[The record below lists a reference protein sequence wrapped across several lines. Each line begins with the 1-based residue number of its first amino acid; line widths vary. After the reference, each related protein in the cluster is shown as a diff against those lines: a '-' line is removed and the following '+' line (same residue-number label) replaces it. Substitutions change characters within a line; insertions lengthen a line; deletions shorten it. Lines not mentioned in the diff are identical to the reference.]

1 MTTTTNTT
9 TTFDRGTTVLTG
21 EAAYRKLADAW
32 GVDVNDLFT
41 DAHREAVA
49 DLKQWNDLT
58 VTVTEPDV
66 QEIVTSTDRTKWLST
81 IKKQSSDA
89 VAARLINDAHN
100 RVSATLDNR
109 VTTTLHDD
117 AAWEHVA
124 SVLDVDKAVEDYQN
138 AINDLGETV
147 YDAVAAAQANPN
159 AFATYMATSPKLLW
173 LDALGAR
180 WRDSAALHADIPDL
194 PDLTYSKD
202 GFGKITKHYDE
213 ATLDLHRTA
222 RKLRDEARQD
232 RFLVDLALGKYPGF
246 SLATTLQPDV
256 YRARLDR
263 LNGAGTSTQV

>member
-1 MTTTTNTT
+1 MTTTTN
-9 TTFDRGTTVLTG
+9 TFDRGTTVTTG
-21 EAAYRKLADAW
+21 AAAYRKLAEAW
-32 GVDVNDLFT
+32 GVDVQDLYT

-49 DLKQWNDLT
+49 DLKQWNELT

-66 QEIVTSTDRTKWLST
+66 HNIITSMDRTKWLST

-117 AAWEHVA
+117 AAWEHVG
-124 SVLDVDKAVEDYQN
+124 SVLDVAKAVDDYQN
-138 AINDLGETV
+138 AVNDLGETV

-159 AFATYMATSPKLLW
+159 AFAVYMATSPKLLW

-194 PDLTYSKD
+194 PDLTFSRD
-202 GFGKITKHYDE
+202 GFGKITKHYDDH
-213 ATLDLHRTA
+213 TLNLHRTA
-222 RKLRDEARQD
+222 QKLRDEARQD
-232 RFLVDLALGKYPGF
+232 RFLIDLALGKYPGF
-246 SLATTLQPDV
+246 SLSTTLHPDK
-256 YRARLDR
+256 YRARAAKLE
-263 LNGAGTSTQV
+263 NAGTSTQV